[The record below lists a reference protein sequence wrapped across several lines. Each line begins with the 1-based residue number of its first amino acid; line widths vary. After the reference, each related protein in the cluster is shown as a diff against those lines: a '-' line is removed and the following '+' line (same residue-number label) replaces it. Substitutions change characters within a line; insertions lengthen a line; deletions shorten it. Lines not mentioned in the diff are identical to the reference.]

1 MLEENNMEKSIVKRN
16 AFGKKTISRISYAFG
31 AFGNDMFYGALS
43 TYFIMF
49 ITTHLFNTGNRAQNN
64 QMIVYI
70 TMIITILRIIELF
83 IDPFI
88 GNLIDRTKTKFGQF
102 KPWVV
107 VGGTITSIILLILFT
122 NLGGI
127 NRTNPI
133 LYLIIF
139 AILYITMD
147 IFYSFKDVAFW
158 SMIPALSLNSHER
171 ERTASSAR
179 IGSTLGG
186 GLVGVVVMPLVLF
199 FSLNKAGGTG
209 DARGWF
215 SFALLVAI
223 VGIVTALAV
232 GFGTHEVQSDIRK
245 NKKNTVGFKQI
256 FSALMKNDQLMWIAL
271 TYGIYAIGINILNS
285 LVLYYFTFILGAS
298 TKFSIFQMLNIVISL
313 FSVSIF
319 PRLVDKFNRRNVFAV
334 SISLM
339 LGGILLFT
347 FAGKSLLLVLI
358 AAEMFQVP
366 QAVIFLVVLMIISD
380 SVEYGQ
386 WKLGHRDESLT
397 LSVRPLL
404 DKLGGAVSNGV
415 VGQIAVL
422 AGMTT
427 GATAASITG
436 HGVFVFKLM
445 MFAVPAIFLLI
456 ALTIFWKKSTLT
468 EKRHTEI
475 VNELEK
481 TWGKEVLVDD
491 VAKNDALSTQ
501 ITSPISGT
509 VIALSDV
516 SDKTFALGQAGNGF
530 AVKPNDGRVLAPFD
544 ATVAQIFSTRHAV
557 GIIGDNGVALLI
569 HIGIGTVAMRGTGF
583 TSNLEKGQR
592 VKKGEELIE
601 FWQPAIKKAGLD
613 DTVMVTI
620 TNSDQFRD
628 FKVLEPAGKVLTAN
642 EQPIVQVAPRSG
654 GTKDDKI

>member
-1 MLEENNMEKSIVKRN
+1 MEKSIVKRN